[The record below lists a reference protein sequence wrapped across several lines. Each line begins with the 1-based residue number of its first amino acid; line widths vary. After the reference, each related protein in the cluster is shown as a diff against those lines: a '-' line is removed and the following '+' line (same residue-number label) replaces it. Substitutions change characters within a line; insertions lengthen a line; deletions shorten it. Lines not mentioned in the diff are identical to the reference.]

1 MDFFPGP
8 FSIPRGLAVKIAI
21 GFHFMGLFENLFG
34 GKEAGRPD
42 SEASEEQIHMACAA
56 LLLEVA
62 EADYEEDPNETE
74 VVLHALK
81 RELNLDQATV
91 RALLDRARKET
102 PGATDLFPYTHLL
115 NKRCGREQKLA
126 ILTAL
131 WRVALADGELHKY
144 EDQLL
149 RKVTDLMHL
158 DHADFI
164 AAKQA
169 ARSEEEPRG

>member
-1 MDFFPGP
+1 
-8 FSIPRGLAVKIAI
+8 
-21 GFHFMGLFENLFG
+21 
-34 GKEAGRPD
+34 
-42 SEASEEQIHMACAA
+42 MACAA

-62 EADYEEDPNETE
+62 EADYEENPAEIDA
-74 VVLHALK
+74 VLYALK
-81 RELNLDQATV
+81 TELNLDQATV

-102 PGATDLFPYTHLL
+102 GGATDLFPYTHLL
-115 NKRCGREQKLA
+115 NQRCGREQKCA

-131 WRVALADGELHKY
+131 WRVAMADGELHKY

-149 RKVTDLMHL
+149 RRVTELLHL

-169 ARSEEEPRG
+169 ARPKEN